1 MNLNILHK
9 FSQFAAET
17 YHIHSA
23 GLVFLQQ
30 SCSWLKK
37 AMSRDFSDL
46 RLGPPLDVDVVFKL
60 LESDWI

>member
-23 GLVFLQQ
+23 GLVFSQQ
-30 SCSWLKK
+30 NCSWWESE

-46 RLGPPLDVDVVFKL
+46 RLGLDVDVDCF
-60 LESDWI
+60 

>member
-23 GLVFLQQ
+23 GLVFSQQ
-30 SCSWLKK
+30 SCSWWESE

-46 RLGPPLDVDVVFKL
+46 RLGLDVDVDCF
-60 LESDWI
+60 